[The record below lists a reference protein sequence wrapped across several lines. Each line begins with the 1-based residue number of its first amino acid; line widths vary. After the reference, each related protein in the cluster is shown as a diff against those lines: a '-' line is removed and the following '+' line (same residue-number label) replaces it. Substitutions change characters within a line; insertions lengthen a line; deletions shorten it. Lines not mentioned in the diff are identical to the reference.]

1 MSVHPKR
8 KFRTGHASLEPLLS
22 LVPRSPFWPLAE
34 ARSSPSHV
42 GSQGQTGRR
51 FSLGPTAAFDPS
63 ATWAGSAD
71 QLAVPADESTVA
83 FMRLKRAVDAVDET
97 LPDSGRVEQMLPN
110 VAERKRRLKEQ
121 VRIRDVDGQ
130 IASECPRVHRPLVQ
144 INGDLF
150 PVYVDRVALGTRKA
164 PRPAFQIDRLGMCSR
179 CS

>member
-51 FSLGPTAAFDPS
+51 FSLGPTAAFDLS

-97 LPDSGRVEQMLPN
+97 LPDSGRVEQMFQMLPSVSAVSKNKCVSVTWTAKLLPN
-110 VAERKRRLKEQ
+110 VRECIVPSSRLT
-121 VRIRDVDGQ
+121 V
-130 IASECPRVHRPLVQ
+130 
-144 INGDLF
+144 
-150 PVYVDRVALGTRKA
+150 T
-164 PRPAFQIDRLGMCSR
+164 CSPFM
-179 CS
+179 